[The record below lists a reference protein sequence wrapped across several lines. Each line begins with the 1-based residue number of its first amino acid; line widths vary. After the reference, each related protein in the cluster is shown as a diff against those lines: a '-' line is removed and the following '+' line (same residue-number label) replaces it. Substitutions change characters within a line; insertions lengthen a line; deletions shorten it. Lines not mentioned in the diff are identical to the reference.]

1 MIYQYNEYGSIP
13 ADVQNFVANKCS
25 LLDRYVLFQTGEY
38 QYGAIVFDPVR
49 EIGTQYTFTRS
60 GNYNSNYTVSAA
72 EVDEMSYSIGNEYYV
87 YSNEGYGKALDLP
100 VHDTAVAWSLT
111 ALCVLVF
118 FGVMFKGVLFKCLR
132 KRR

>member
-1 MIYQYNEYGSIP
+1 MIDQYSEYGSIP

-38 QYGAIVFDPVR
+38 QYGAIVFDPIR
-49 EIGTQYTFTRS
+49 KTGTEYLFTRS
-60 GNYNSNYTVSAA
+60 SNYNSSYTVRSSK
-72 EVDEMSYSIGNEYYV
+72 VQEMTYLIDNEYYV
-87 YSNEGYGKALDLP
+87 YSNDGVGKSLDLP
-100 VHDTAVAWSLT
+100 VYSAATAWSLT

>member
-1 MIYQYNEYGSIP
+1 MIDQYNEYGSIP

-38 QYGAIVFDPVR
+38 QYGAIVFDPIR
-49 EIGTQYTFTRS
+49 EIGTEYTFTRS
-60 GNYNSNYTVSAA
+60 GNYNSSYSVNAV

-100 VHDTAVAWSLT
+100 VHDMAVSWSLT